1 MSKVT
6 NYAILVCFSVYLFMG
21 VFGYFHYGN
30 GTKGNVLQNCFP
42 TEDPMVVL
50 SFGTC
55 RCITCRCCW
64 VDVPCHVYLCSQ
76 EPNDSLVSM
85 LFYFSIFL
93 KRPLPWPLSWLF
105 PWSSF
110 LVGIRW
116 TWCWNICL
124 KATAVA
130 TTVVVRLVKSYLEA
144 TTPKNWILAS
154 LGTTPT
160 TSTKQMSMCT
170 QLLRNVVTWHWRHSS
185 APRRWPLHCLCQ
197 KFKSCFN
204 WWVVREFVETGVCK
218 RALTY
223 GLFYFLSIQYQ
234 SFFVAG
240 TTSAFVCFIL
250 PAAFVLKLQQTKR
263 LQLTTCE
270 WWLSWCL
277 ASGGCVVGVLSTYVT
292 LYNLIDSGRHN

>member
-1 MSKVT
+1 MQFWSVFQSTCLWVCLGIFITAMIQREMYCKIVFQPKTRWLFLVLVRVGASLAVAAEWMSYVM
-6 NYAILVCFSVYLFMG
+6 YIC
-21 VFGYFHYGN
+21 
-30 GTKGNVLQNCFP
+30 VLKN
-42 TEDPMVVL
+42 
-50 SFGTC
+50 
-55 RCITCRCCW
+55 
-64 VDVPCHVYLCSQ
+64 Q

-93 KRPLPWPLSWLF
+93 KRPLLWPLSWLF

-110 LVGIRW
+110 LVVIRW

-170 QLLRNVVTWHWRHSS
+170 QLLRNVVTWHWRHWS

-263 LQLTTCE
+263 LQLTTGE

>member
-1 MSKVT
+1 MGGTWWWWLQIQLFQSTHLQFFLLLSATLQQSNRKMSKVT

-30 GTKGNVLQNCFP
+30 DTKGNVLQNCFP

-64 VDVPCHVYLCSQ
+64 LDVLCHVYLCSQ

-93 KRPLPWPLSWLF
+93 KRPLLWPLSWLF

-110 LVGIRW
+110 LVVIRW

-218 RALTY
+218 RPWLT
-223 GLFYFLSIQYQ
+223 G
-234 SFFVAG
+234 
-240 TTSAFVCFIL
+240 CFIFC
-250 PAAFVLKLQQTKR
+250 PSNTNPFSPQVQPVLLCVSYCQRR
-263 LQLTTCE
+263 LC
-270 WWLSWCL
+270 WN
-277 ASGGCVVGVLSTYVT
+277 
-292 LYNLIDSGRHN
+292 YNKQNDCN